1 MRKLMFS
8 IGAIVIA
15 AAAIFVWSRTALVPV
30 QAEEVV
36 SMSPTD
42 MMLNYKGPLPVEQWD
57 AI

>member
-15 AAAIFVWSRTALVPV
+15 AAAIFVWSQTALVSV

-42 MMLNYKGPLPVEQWD
+42 MMQNYKGPLPVEQWD

>member
-15 AAAIFVWSRTALVPV
+15 AAAIFVWSRTALVSV

>member
-1 MRKLMFS
+1 MRKLMFP

-15 AAAIFVWSRTALVPV
+15 AAAIFVWSQTALVPL
-30 QAEEVV
+30 QA
-36 SMSPTD
+36 SPALSISPVD

>member
-15 AAAIFVWSRTALVPV
+15 AAAIFVWSQTALVSV